1 MEIFKLFGSIL
12 VDTDEAEKSISKTD
26 DKALDLGK
34 TLSKGAEAAGAFG
47 LALAGGAAAAGT
59 AIMAVANDTAKTAD
73 EIDKAS
79 IRMGVSAEYF
89 QELKYAAEASGVEMS
104 TFEKAAKKLEG
115 TDLNFD
121 DAMASIYAL
130 GTEEERAAKA
140 AELFGDSIAY
150 TMAPMLEMSGEDMD
164 AMTQRAHE
172 LGLVM
177 SGDDVKAGVAF
188 GDTMS
193 DITKSLKA
201 LGTQLGA
208 ALMPVVQKFADM
220 VLKFLPSVQK
230 IMDQLIPV
238 VIELADAVLP
248 PLMNIIEEVLPVLLG
263 LIEDL
268 LPFVSQIVSQLLPV
282 LVSLLEMILPPA
294 MEIISAV
301 LPILVSLLDTLMPI
315 LDLAMSLLKPILD
328 LVLSLISPLL
338 QIIGS
343 ILEPI
348 TKLID
353 GLVKGPLSKLTPVL
367 EALSEILSGVL
378 GTSLEFIMAKIDLM
392 VTAFNGVIDFITNI
406 FQGNW
411 EGAWNVVV
419 DSFGTIFEKI
429 VNIAKVPINAVI
441 KLINGAIDGINA
453 IKIPDWVPGVGGTNL
468 AIPNIPLLANGGT
481 AIDEGLAVVGDKG
494 PELLDLP
501 KGASVIPL
509 NNSLDYG
516 KLTDAF
522 IHALREVAP
531 ELTTNIRVEGNRDR
545 IVDIVVEENQN
556 NLMMTGEGLFA

>member
-89 QELKYAAEASGVEMS
+89 QELRYAAEQSGVELS
-104 TFEKAAKKLEG
+104 TLEKAAKKLEG
-115 TDLNFD
+115 TDLNMD
-121 DAMASIYAL
+121 EAMAQIMAL

-140 AELFGDSIAY
+140 AELFGDSVAY
-150 TMAPMLEMSGEDMD
+150 SMAPMLQMTGEEMD
-164 AMTQRAHE
+164 AMTKRANE

-188 GDTMS
+188 GDTMA

-238 VIELADAVLP
+238 VVELADAVLP
-248 PLMNIIEEVLPVLLG
+248 PLMSIIEEVLPVLLG

-282 LVSLLEMILPPA
+282 LVSLLEMILPW
-294 MEIISAV
+294 SAC
-301 LPILVSLLDTLMPI
+301 
-315 LDLAMSLLKPILD
+315 
-328 LVLSLISPLL
+328 
-338 QIIGS
+338 
-343 ILEPI
+343 
-348 TKLID
+348 
-353 GLVKGPLSKLTPVL
+353 LT
-367 EALSEILSGVL
+367 
-378 GTSLEFIMAKIDLM
+378 
-392 VTAFNGVIDFITNI
+392 
-406 FQGNW
+406 
-411 EGAWNVVV
+411 
-419 DSFGTIFEKI
+419 
-429 VNIAKVPINAVI
+429 
-441 KLINGAIDGINA
+441 
-453 IKIPDWVPGVGGTNL
+453 
-468 AIPNIPLLANGGT
+468 
-481 AIDEGLAVVGDKG
+481 
-494 PELLDLP
+494 
-501 KGASVIPL
+501 
-509 NNSLDYG
+509 
-516 KLTDAF
+516 
-522 IHALREVAP
+522 R
-531 ELTTNIRVEGNRDR
+531 
-545 IVDIVVEENQN
+545 
-556 NLMMTGEGLFA
+556 